1 MTVSRTN
8 LTLYSLFVAEI
19 LGSKKTSQK
28 QRAYRLFAVVYHD
41 GKEASKGHYITDVFH
56 TGYNSW
62 LRYDDS
68 SVKPIGEKQVLQPH
82 TPRVP
87 YLLYYRR
94 SDTLPPVQASNG
106 GGAGATVGV
115 NNAHASSSAT
125 STTSTGNST
134 NKWMKQTFSKNIR
147 RTKL

>member
-1 MTVSRTN
+1 MFIFDFVS
-8 LTLYSLFVAEI
+8 EI

-56 TGYNSW
+56 TGYSSW

-68 SVKPIGEKQVLQPH
+68 SVKPVSEKHVLQPH

-94 SDTLPPVQASNG
+94 SDTLPPQQQQTQQQNG
-106 GGAGATVGV
+106 GGSGGVVG
-115 NNAHASSSAT
+115 SSSSSSNA
-125 STTSTGNST
+125 GD
-134 NKWMKQTFSKNIR
+134 NK
-147 RTKL
+147 

>member
-1 MTVSRTN
+1 MLCLKELDSCV
-8 LTLYSLFVAEI
+8 YLFAEI

-94 SDTLPPVQASNG
+94 FDTLPQMQTSN
-106 GGAGATVGV
+106 GAGAGSTVGAT
-115 NNAHASSSAT
+115 NAHASASAA
-125 STTSTGNST
+125 STTSAANSAN
-134 NKWMKQTFSKNIR
+134 NK
-147 RTKL
+147 

>member
-1 MTVSRTN
+1 MPVCYTESSAATHTEFMPYFLCVT
-8 LTLYSLFVAEI
+8 EI

-115 NNAHASSSAT
+115 NNAHASTSAT
-125 STTSTGNST
+125 SATATGNST
-134 NKWMKQTFSKNIR
+134 NK
-147 RTKL
+147 

>member
-1 MTVSRTN
+1 MP
-8 LTLYSLFVAEI
+8 FAEI

-28 QRAYRLFAVVYHD
+28 QRTYRLFAVVYHD

-56 TGYNSW
+56 TGYNNW

-94 SDTLPPVQASNG
+94 FDTLPQVQASNG
-106 GGAGATVGV
+106 GGAGNAVGAT
-115 NNAHASSSAT
+115 NSHAHAHASANPA
-125 STTSTGNST
+125 STTAAANSAN
-134 NKWMKQTFSKNIR
+134 NK
-147 RTKL
+147 